1 MKEVIAYKTI
11 DKTVFG
17 PIDSWVK
24 KDILANGEE
33 LVETYLRDFYQVEGD
48 LTSLLTKTT
57 KLVSTRYELKNKA
70 LYNERIP
77 LIIDDTTKDIY
88 KELVETELYERI
100 NDYEVVYETIP
111 FREVEI
117 DTSFDKVNEKSSIT
131 LWNNW
136 KNMRETRYYIDM
148 VEFSVV
154 DQCLIPRPLLDLT
167 RPCALSGDNLY
178 RVVADHIAKEH
189 MPMGIRIKENSDYSF
204 TISNVSKNE
213 LLSFRRSDF
222 EKKAVFAKDYAFL
235 RSNLEAFA
243 KAIVLKLG
251 ETNPPYTAQQMLS
264 DYLQGVDFT
273 KLDKK

>member
-17 PIDSWVK
+17 PIDSWETK
-24 KDILANGEE
+24 GILANGEE
-33 LVETYLRDFYQVEGD
+33 LVETYLRDFYQVNGE

-77 LIIDDTTKDIY
+77 LVIDDTTKDIY

-100 NDYEVVYETIP
+100 NDYVVVYEAIQFTKI
-111 FREVEI
+111 EV

-131 LWNNW
+131 MWNNW
-136 KNMRETRYYIDM
+136 KSQRETRYYIDM
-148 VEFSVV
+148 VEFSIV

-178 RVVADHIAKEH
+178 KVIADHIAKEP

-204 TISNVSKNE
+204 SISNVNKGE
-213 LLSFRRSDF
+213 LLSFRRSEF
-222 EKKAVFAKDYAFL
+222 EKKVVFAKDYASL
-235 RSNLEAFA
+235 RKNLEAFA
-243 KAIVLKLG
+243 KAIIVKLG
-251 ETNPPYTAQQMLS
+251 ETNPSYTAQQMLS
-264 DYLQGVDFT
+264 DYLQGMDFT
-273 KLDKK
+273 KLDNK